1 MSKKKLSKD
10 DLVKGPAPYMSCAD
24 EIAPPTDK
32 VRVSVDQNQIIDED
46 FLVHS
51 ERILEPSCFEFKD
64 YKKVKSALVP
74 KQQNLSVAGF
84 KAANRILL
92 SWGSSPQQI
101 QSILKVS
108 SVIYDQYNSNPE
120 SVKLDEEQ
128 LIRISYLLNIHQAI
142 RLTFENQENVTGFM
156 RMENGNTFFEG
167 RKPIDIIS
175 SGNID
180 DLYEVA
186 CRVEAI
192 TL

>member
-1 MSKKKLSKD
+1 M
-10 DLVKGPAPYMSCAD
+10 
-24 EIAPPTDK
+24 
-32 VRVSVDQNQIIDED
+32 
-46 FLVHS
+46 
-51 ERILEPSCFEFKD
+51 
-64 YKKVKSALVP
+64 
-74 KQQNLSVAGF
+74 SVAGF